1 MSNASIYWFKNDQ
14 RLLDNE
20 GLCQAV
26 AYGQP
31 VLSIFIIDP
40 RWFNTIV
47 YGERKA
53 DRLRFEFL
61 VQSLKDLKSN
71 LKELGANL
79 DIQVG
84 HPETILPK
92 LSKEHHISHIYCEQE
107 YADEEL
113 RLLDRVKA
121 NLSKETEIVT
131 CTTLQIGDKNTPL
144 AVITAALMSFDIDIT
159 IH

>member
-92 LSKEHHISHIYCEQE
+92 LSKEHHI
-107 YADEEL
+107 
-113 RLLDRVKA
+113 R
-121 NLSKETEIVT
+121 
-131 CTTLQIGDKNTPL
+131 
-144 AVITAALMSFDIDIT
+144 
-159 IH
+159 